1 MFETALTLVV
11 PIDRQIR
18 DDIRRKVDRHFL
30 VNRALPPVSYHAIA
44 DYADMLVAK
53 YSWDSSYKAFV
64 MVCCGNAI
72 WRSVVGA
79 IPYNRRMLLLPQCL
93 KNSHLCKASTD
104 ELGLLCVECGNCNI
118 PGFVQEA
125 ENLGYITVVT
135 EGATIAR
142 KLVESGK
149 VDAVIGVGC
158 MEVLQK
164 MFDAVHKYSVP
175 AIGVPLLSCG
185 CIDTTADREW
195 IREEIRNIDPNSDF
209 RLLNFAVLR
218 EKTASLF
225 TEAQIR
231 QVLDLKDTETDNLIS
246 EILLA
251 GGKRIRP
258 LLTVLSYEAFSKK
271 PNQHVLKHLALSVEC
286 FHKASLI
293 HDDIED
299 NDEIRYGK
307 ETLHTRYGV
316 PIAINTG
323 DLLVGEG
330 YRLLVASQLAPN
342 VAMNCL
348 RVISDGHKAL
358 AVGQGTELLARQNK
372 EILHLNKLL
381 EVFANKTSAAFR
393 VSLLVGAVAAGA
405 SEKNLDL
412 LDHFSYLMGLAFQL
426 QDDLEDFTI
435 KDGFVTFEY
444 PSALIALLGERIDPA
459 DRSAMLQAIDN
470 NDAVKMQELIENYA
484 IRDGIVSLLNEYLQ
498 KIESCVGEFENIE
511 LKLALHE
518 LVGKTYGQY
527 L

>member
-11 PIDRQIR
+11 PLDRQMR
-18 DDIRRKVDRHFL
+18 DDIRRKVDRYFL
-30 VNRALPPVSYHAIA
+30 VNKALPPVSYHAIA
-44 DYADMLVAK
+44 DYAELLVGK
-53 YSWDSSYKAFV
+53 YSWDKSYKAFV

-118 PGFVQEA
+118 PGFIQEA

-149 VDAVIGVGC
+149 VDAIIGVGC

-175 AIGVPLLSCG
+175 AIGVPLISCG
-185 CIDTTADREW
+185 CVDTKADREW
-195 IREEIRNIDPNSDF
+195 IREEIRHIDRNSDF
-209 RLLNFAVLR
+209 RLLNFTVLR
-218 EKTASLF
+218 EKTAALF
-225 TEAQIR
+225 TEAQII
-231 QVLDLKDTETDNLIS
+231 QALDLKDTETDNMIS

-271 PNQHVLKHLALSVEC
+271 PNQHVLKHLALLVEC

-299 NDEIRYGK
+299 NDDTRYGK
-307 ETLHTRYGV
+307 ETLHARYGI

-323 DLLVGEG
+323 DLLIGEG
-330 YRLLVASQLAPN
+330 YRLLAASQLAPN
-342 VAMNCL
+342 VALDCL
-348 RVISDGHKAL
+348 RVISEGHKAL

-372 EILHLNKLL
+372 KILTLDELL
-381 EVFANKTSAAFR
+381 DVFANKTSAAFR

-405 SEKNLDL
+405 NERNLDL
-412 LDHFSYLMGLAFQL
+412 LDQFSYLMGLAFQL
-426 QDDLEDFTI
+426 KDDLEDFTVC
-435 KDGFVTFEY
+435 DGTVSFEN
-444 PSALIALLGERIDPA
+444 PSALIALLGEKIEPVDRPA
-459 DRSAMLQAIDN
+459 LLQAIDN
-470 NDAVKMQELIENYA
+470 SDALKIQELIETYA
-484 IRDGIVSLLNEYLQ
+484 VRDGILNLLREYLQ
-498 KIESCVGEFENIE
+498 KIEVCVGKIENIE